1 MDVSGCKTYQLILPI
16 DLDSQ
21 RGHRQ
26 VLLQREAAAEEFC
39 LALQTD
45 FLMLFFLFC
54 FFTPYD
60 PCPVVCQCL
69 AHPETSSYVIGI
81 GCAFDV
87 GYDLYYIQRI
97 KQPKIPSYISYL

>member
-1 MDVSGCKTYQLILPI
+1 MDVSGCKTYHLILPI

-21 RGHRQ
+21 RGHKQ
-26 VLLQREAAAEEFC
+26 VLLQCEAAAEEFC

-45 FLMLFFLFC
+45 FFNVV
-54 FFTPYD
+54 TPYD

-69 AHPETSSYVIGI
+69 AHPEKSSYVIGI

-97 KQPKIPSYISYL
+97 KQPKIPTCISYL